1 MATEGQ
7 AVLPVEGEI
16 LHTHQGLTAVL
27 QEECRKGLRYGGV
40 LIQGE
45 LTVLNVS
52 FSFYEEC
59 VYSLLNVTQIVQFV
73 SLILL
78 PLLCVIL
85 LDYWSHPSRVCFI
98 LPLVHIFCSSILCTC
113 V

>member
-27 QEECRKGLRYGGV
+27 QEECREGIRYGGV

-45 LTVLNVS
+45 LAVLNVS

-59 VYSLLNVTQIVQFV
+59 VYSLLNVTQIVQFC
-73 SLILL
+73 L
-78 PLLCVIL
+78 
-85 LDYWSHPSRVCFI
+85 
-98 LPLVHIFCSSILCTC
+98 
-113 V
+113 